1 MDQIKFLTDLNIQ
14 EIIGF
19 IVDDDKIEY
28 DEAMDVFYNSATFEK
43 LTDPETGLYLESAA
57 TVYEIFKA
65 EQETGKIVQAEE

>member
-1 MDQIKFLTDLNIQ
+1 MDQVKFLTDLNIQ

-19 IVDDDKIEY
+19 IVEDRNIEY
-28 DEAMDVFYNSATFEK
+28 DVAMDIFYNSVTFER

-57 TVYEIFKA
+57 FVYSLFKS